1 MKGSDIITEIHLFL
15 DVVVEVACHHDVHP
29 VHHYDH
35 HDLVDLE
42 QVDHQ
47 TIEDVVVHHYHQ
59 YVRSHLH

>member
-1 MKGSDIITEIHLFL
+1 MKGSDIFTEIHLLIHFFL

-29 VHHYDH
+29 VHRYDH
-35 HDLVDLE
+35 HDL
-42 QVDHQ
+42 VDHQ